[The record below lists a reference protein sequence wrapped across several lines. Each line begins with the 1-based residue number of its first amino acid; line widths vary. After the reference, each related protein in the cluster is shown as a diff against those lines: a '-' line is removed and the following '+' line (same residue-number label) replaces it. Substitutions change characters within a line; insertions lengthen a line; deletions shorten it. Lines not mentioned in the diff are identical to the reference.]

1 MRHLGR
7 VDLVRS
13 SMAFAIYNRVCI
25 MGIRHSCTI
34 ANCIHDA
41 VKQSLLMGAFLCL
54 CCGRMKPYK

>member
-1 MRHLGR
+1 MCNFWG

-34 ANCIHDA
+34 ANCIHDE
-41 VKQSLLMGAFLCL
+41 VKQSPLNGGFFV
-54 CCGRMKPYK
+54 PVFWYD